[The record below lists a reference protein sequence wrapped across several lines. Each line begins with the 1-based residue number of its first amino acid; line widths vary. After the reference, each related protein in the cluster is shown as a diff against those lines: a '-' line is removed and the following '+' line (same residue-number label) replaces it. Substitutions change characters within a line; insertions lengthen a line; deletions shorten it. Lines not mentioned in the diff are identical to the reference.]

1 MSSSELVELVNSSR
15 LAEDVIP
22 PFLYQILNVNVIS
35 AMGGLFQI
43 YDIMR
48 RKNSGVCFKLSLD
61 FLRVPSN
68 LWLLLDAL
76 DLLLD
81 SFSFMILNL
90 RQIP

>member
-1 MSSSELVELVNSSR
+1 
-15 LAEDVIP
+15 
-22 PFLYQILNVNVIS
+22 
-35 AMGGLFQI
+35 MGGLFQI